1 MVDVMA
7 PAQDIATGL
16 LANFTQVVK
25 PVGRM
30 SEASSAI
37 S

>member
-1 MVDVMA
+1 MVDVIA
-7 PAQDIATGL
+7 PAL